1 MRRAQRIRQVDQLDR
16 DRILAWSVIYVWIKT
31 QNQSGRMPT
40 IGELLQLGKGPRRQT
55 PAQQRAVLYQLS
67 EQYGIPIKVKTA

>member
-1 MRRAQRIRQVDQLDR
+1 MRRAQRIRQHDQLDR
-16 DRILAWSVIYVWIKT
+16 DRILAWSVIYVWLKT
-31 QNQSGRMPT
+31 EKDKRMPT
-40 IGELLQLGKGPRRQT
+40 IGELLQLGKGPARQT